1 MMAWYNEWWIWM
13 AAGLVLGIA
22 EVLIPAWIFLGF
34 ALGAFAMG
42 VMIAV
47 GIGTGLSLAWAM
59 VVFAIFSLVAYIAL
73 RQVFGIRRG
82 QVKVWDR
89 DIND

>member
-1 MMAWYNEWWIWM
+1 MAWYNEWWIWM
-13 AAGLVLGIA
+13 AAGLFLAIA
-22 EVLIPAWIFLGF
+22 EVLIPAWISLGF
-34 ALGAFAMG
+34 AVGAFLMG
-42 VMIAV
+42 VMIAIGV
-47 GIGTGLSLAWAM
+47 GTGLSLAW
-59 VVFAIFSLVAYIAL
+59 SLVIFAVLSLIAYIAL

>member
-1 MMAWYNEWWIWM
+1 MGWYNEWWIWM
-13 AAGLVLGIA
+13 VAGLVLAIA

-34 ALGAFAMG
+34 AIGAFFMG
-42 VMIAV
+42 VMIWL
-47 GIGTGLSLAWAM
+47 GIGIGLSLAWSL
-59 VVFAIFSLVAYIAL
+59 VIFAILSLIAYIGL

>member
-1 MMAWYNEWWIWM
+1 MAWYNEWWIWM
-13 AAGLVLGIA
+13 AAGLVLAIA

-34 ALGAFAMG
+34 AVGAFLMG
-42 VMIAV
+42 VMIAL
-47 GIGTGLSLAWAM
+47 GIGTGLSLAWAL
-59 VVFAIFSLVAYIAL
+59 VLFAVLSLIAYIAL
-73 RQVFGIRRG
+73 RQIFGIRRG